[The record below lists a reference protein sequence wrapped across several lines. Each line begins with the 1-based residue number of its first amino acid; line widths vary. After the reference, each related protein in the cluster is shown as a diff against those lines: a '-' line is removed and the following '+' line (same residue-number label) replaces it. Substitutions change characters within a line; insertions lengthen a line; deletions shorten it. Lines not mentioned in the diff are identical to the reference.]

1 MGTAAVQIGAAM
13 GARVVANVRTEELRP
28 PVAELGAT
36 ALGADE
42 AFALVRELGGADV
55 ILELVGAVHMAPN
68 LEALARGGRLMIVG
82 GKPGDEAPVV
92 LRDLMSKRAQIR
104 GSTLRTR
111 PSEEKAALVQEFGRR
126 VVPLFEAGA
135 ATALVDRVF
144 PLAGAADAFDYVRA
158 PGKLGKVLL
167 ELPG

>member
-1 MGTAAVQIGAAM
+1 
-13 GARVVANVRTEELRP
+13 
-28 PVAELGAT
+28 
-36 ALGADE
+36 
-42 AFALVRELGGADV
+42 V

-92 LRDLMSKRAQIR
+92 LRDLMSRRAQIR

-111 PSEEKAALVQEFGRR
+111 PAEEKAELVQEFGRR
-126 VVPLFEAGA
+126 VVPLLASGA

-144 PLAGAADAFDYVRA
+144 PFAEAADALDHVRA